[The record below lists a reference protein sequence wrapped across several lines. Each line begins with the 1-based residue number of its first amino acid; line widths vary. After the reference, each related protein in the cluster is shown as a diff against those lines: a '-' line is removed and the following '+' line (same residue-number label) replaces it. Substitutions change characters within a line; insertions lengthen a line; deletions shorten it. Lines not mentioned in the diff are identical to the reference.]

1 MSLGIW
7 GLSKQPCLVAV
18 QSVHFIVANARA
30 TGPDRAMLER
40 FSLVRRTT
48 VAFRAAVSVLFLTV
62 VGCGPTDATRD
73 PSLGRTSLTT
83 RRLTTSGRWLLD
95 EQGRKV
101 LLRGVN
107 AGGRAK
113 MEPFVPFDFA
123 AGSFEVAADSY
134 FERIAALGANAVR
147 LTLSW
152 EGLEPV
158 EGRRDPTYWQRYRAM
173 VDAAH
178 AHGVGVIVEFHQDAY
193 ASPFCGDGF
202 PLWTLGALAHG
213 PPHYDC
219 SYLNWSLP
227 YFDPGSTVNQAF
239 ARLWSNADGLRSKF
253 ASMWQFVATELGR
266 HPGVLGFEIIN
277 EPGVGTGD
285 PSVFQQSVLP
295 AFYSEI
301 GAVIEA
307 AAGPS
312 VIFGGTNAGDS
323 STSHALVLPKLK
335 SFAFAPHY
343 YDALAF
349 LNIDLVDPARLRSAL
364 LKTITLPNDPQIP
377 IVVGEYGMP
386 NANPAKEG
394 YLDAML
400 GLFDEYRLHAIHWDA
415 HQSAQLWNHEDFSVF
430 RPDGSQQEW
439 ARALDRPFP
448 RAVAGGDVTFSY
460 DLTSS
465 VFELVVTAATSG
477 VTEIYIPKQRFGSDP
492 QVSTQGARWN
502 WLPESQLLIL
512 AAAPGQSYTARVT
525 PR

>member
-1 MSLGIW
+1 MQL
-7 GLSKQPCLVAV
+7 
-18 QSVHFIVANARA
+18 VHFIVANAWW
-30 TGPDRAMLER
+30 TGPDRAMFER
-40 FSLVRRTT
+40 FLLVLPTT
-48 VAFRAAVSVLFLTV
+48 VILRVAFSVLFLIV
-62 VGCGPTDATRD
+62 VGCGPTDVTRD
-73 PSLGRTSLTT
+73 PSLGRTNLTT

-113 MEPFVPFDFA
+113 MAPFVPFDFA
-123 AGSFEVAADSY
+123 AGRFEDEADSY
-134 FERIAALGANAVR
+134 FERVAGLGVNAVR

-158 EGRRDPTYWQRYRAM
+158 EGSRDLAYWHRYRAM

-178 AHGVGVIVEFHQDAY
+178 AHGLGVIVEFHQDAY

-202 PLWTLGALAHG
+202 PLWTLGTIAHG

-253 ASMWQFVATELGR
+253 ASMWQFVAAELGP

-285 PSVFQQSVLP
+285 PSGFQQSVLP
-295 AFYSEI
+295 AFYAEI

-307 AAGPS
+307 AAGPA

-323 STSHALVLPKLK
+323 SASNALALPKLK

-364 LKTITLPNDPQIP
+364 LKTIALPNDPKIP

-386 NANPAKEG
+386 NTNPAKEG

-400 GLFDEYRLHAIHWDA
+400 GLFDEYQLHAIHWDA

-430 RPDGSQQEW
+430 HPDGSQHEW
-439 ARALDRPFP
+439 ARALDRPYP

-460 DLTSS
+460 DLTTS
-465 VFELVVTAATSG
+465 VFELAVTAATAG
-477 VTEIYIPKQRFGSDP
+477 VTEIYIPKKRFGDDP

-502 WLPESQLLIL
+502 WLPEQQLLIL